1 MAADAPAQKSKAL
14 DTNATLVAF
23 SSFILGLRSKG
34 VAHIPIYEGRVETGC
49 REMKINLGDVYSL
62 SPVGRG

>member
-1 MAADAPAQKSKAL
+1 MQHGL
-14 DTNATLVAF
+14 AF
-23 SSFILGLRSKG
+23 SSSFLGLGSKG